1 MSYECKT
8 DYVDNDNIN
17 PDENNQMISGVSET
31 SDNILFNNEED
42 LILKDATSSVKN
54 RVKYFGIVSDSEFSA
69 IINITS
75 SAIGRGCFNF
85 PSILADLGLPLTTII
100 FVFVSLSIYYTID
113 LLRRFVVDTKRF
125 SFALMTFEILG
136 NKWLKIYCFS
146 SLIFYLSIEIDY
158 ISQLY
163 SIFSNVVTV
172 EGVDALIIN
181 GIYFLVTIILEI
193 SICSYIAKIQKIHL
207 LSIISLLLF
216 LIILIGIIMQGIY
229 RIVNDDKFEFSAL
242 IKPDI
247 KNKLEF
253 FFEIMT
259 YTIKFVYG
267 FSYHSSYPILLSNL
281 KNIDEYNT
289 KRIHIICL
297 VFIAISYFLITFF
310 GNLLLIP
317 LNVILSAQD
326 KTSPESKEIIFF
338 KIIICL
344 FMFGVIPLRFVVIR
358 DNYCSLIDK
367 KNQQISFKTDL
378 IIVSLCII
386 FCNVISYITN
396 ENLIQFN
403 INSNFIG
410 LFAGIFGV
418 IISFILPVIN
428 YIGANGR
435 RKVKSIIGYIL
446 SCVFCTIG
454 IFSVGHSI
462 YGIFIKNKF
471 KEEESKSG

>member
-1 MSYECKT
+1 MSYECNT
-8 DYVDNDNIN
+8 DYVDNDNMN
-17 PDENNQMISGVSET
+17 SDENNQMISGISDT

-42 LILKDATSSVKN
+42 LIMKDVTSSVKK

-85 PSILADLGLPLTTII
+85 PPILADLGLPLTTTI
-100 FVFVSLSIYYTID
+100 FVFVSISIYYTID
-113 LLRRFVVDTKRF
+113 LLRRFVVDTKKF

-136 NKWLKIYCFS
+136 NNWLKIYCFS

-163 SIFSNVVTV
+163 SIFSNLVNI
-172 EGVDALIIN
+172 EGVDNIIIN
-181 GIYFLVTIILEI
+181 GIYFFVTIILEI
-193 SICSYIAKIQKIHL
+193 SICSYIAKIEKIHL
-207 LSIISLLLF
+207 LSLISSILF
-216 LIILIGIIMQGIY
+216 LIILIGVIIQGIY
-229 RIVNDDKFEFSAL
+229 RIVNIDDFDFNVL
-242 IKPDI
+242 IKPNV

-253 FFEIMT
+253 FFGIMT

-289 KRIHIICL
+289 KRIHIISL
-297 VFIAISYFLITFF
+297 VFIALSYFLITFF
-310 GNLLLIP
+310 GNYFLIP
-317 LNVILSAQD
+317 LNELLSAGD
-326 KTSPESKEIIFF
+326 ETSPGSKEIIAF

-344 FMFGVIPLRFVVIR
+344 FLFGVIPLRFVVIR
-358 DNYCSLIDK
+358 DNYYSLIDK
-367 KNQQISFKTDL
+367 NNQQISFKTDL
-378 IIVSLCII
+378 IIVSICII

-396 ENLIQFN
+396 ENLIEFN
-403 INSNFIG
+403 ISSNFIG

-428 YIGANGR
+428 YIGVNGK

-446 SCVFCTIG
+446 SCIFCTIG

-471 KEEESKSG
+471 KEEESKKD